1 MAYREAENPQHG
13 SHFLQG
19 NSTSSNQ
26 VVHCDITHN
35 FKHYLSEWFR
45 TNDHGAGIAL
55 VFFRFYAPLTRYL
68 IIRAA
73 FLPRILGVLWGFRH
87 NKVFSCA
94 LCIVVTGRPKAPDMR
109 EVGGPSLRRPSIQ
122 LRMPPRGLQVP
133 KDF

>member
-45 TNDHGAGIAL
+45 TNDHGAAIAL
-55 VFFRFYAPLTRYL
+55 VFFGFCAPLD
-68 IIRAA
+68 A
-73 FLPRILGVLWGFRH
+73 LPHYEVRLPAGIPTQQGLLMVLY
-87 NKVFSCA
+87 V
-94 LCIVVTGRPKAPDMR
+94 
-109 EVGGPSLRRPSIQ
+109 
-122 LRMPPRGLQVP
+122 
-133 KDF
+133 